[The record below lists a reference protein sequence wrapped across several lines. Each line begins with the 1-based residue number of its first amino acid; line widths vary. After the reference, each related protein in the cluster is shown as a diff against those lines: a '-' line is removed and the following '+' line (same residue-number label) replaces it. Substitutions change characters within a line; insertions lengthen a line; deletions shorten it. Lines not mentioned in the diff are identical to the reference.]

1 MKKLF
6 VVIIT
11 LTLVVAG
18 CSSQEDKKDR
28 ETEKNT
34 NNTTKIVK
42 NFLEHSYTEN
52 DIKQWSEF
60 DEYASKQLKNT
71 VKNQKQTY
79 DDNGITKEMEDIS
92 VYKNSDNDKEY
103 MYNIKVKK
111 TDDNAKNIDYN
122 QRYGIVKLK
131 NEDGHIKVNNLKE
144 VGSETYNGGD

>member
-92 VYKNSDNDKEY
+92 LYKNSDNDKEY

>member
-18 CSSQEDKKDR
+18 CSSQENKKDK
-28 ETEKNT
+28 ETKTST

-92 VYKNSDNDKEY
+92 LYKNSDNDKEY

>member
-11 LTLVVAG
+11 LTLVVVG
-18 CSSQEDKKDR
+18 CSSQENKKDK
-28 ETEKNT
+28 ETKTST
-34 NNTTKIVK
+34 NNTTKIVE

-92 VYKNSDNDKEY
+92 LYKNSDNDKEY
-103 MYNIKVKK
+103 MYNIKVKT